1 MNNNEKK
8 KNIKREI
15 TTFQMEKNLSSYEI
29 GCGLAKRIENYLF
42 EKVSG
47 IAGVDIDDVKKGY
60 SVEITDDLG
69 TEKLES
75 IDGYS
80 SPLFPNYTKRILF
93 ELSMYEVKNLSVR
106 ICFDISKLFSKI
118 SVGYTGENAKEI
130 VIAVYQGIIRLIV
143 SNKTRNKFYHL
154 GAIETIIFTTIS
166 LVFVFAIVSFVKLLY
181 TWGIMLSCIFVIYIL
196 YLTIGRKIHPYTVF
210 DSARS
215 RNYKKWSD
223 WFLSGI
229 LGFIIFDVVLAII
242 LKKLYMK

>member
-15 TTFQMEKNLSSYEI
+15 TTFQMEKGLTSYEI
-29 GCGLAKRIENYLF
+29 DCGLAKRIENYLF
-42 EKVSG
+42 ENVSG

-69 TEKLES
+69 IEELEG

-93 ELSMYEVKNLSVR
+93 ELSRYEIKNLSVR
-106 ICFDISKLFSKI
+106 ICFDISKISSKI
-118 SVGYTGENAKEI
+118 SVSYTGENAKEI
-130 VIAVYQGIIRLIV
+130 VIAIYQGIIRVID

-166 LVFVFAIVSFVKLLY
+166 LVFAFAIVSFLKLLY

-223 WFLSGI
+223 WFLAGI